1 MRRRTILCAP
11 VMLAQPP
18 DELALRF
25 EEFAKVYNS
34 YIAKYNLGLNPIK
47 EFAAE
52 MSKRWRKIEST
63 EGYPKDAIPKCK
75 LNK

>member
-1 MRRRTILCAP
+1 
-11 VMLAQPP
+11 MLAQPI

-25 EEFAKVYNS
+25 EEFAKVYNK
-34 YIAKYNLGLNPIK
+34 YAEKYNSGVNPIE

-63 EGYPKDAIPKCK
+63 RGYPKDAIPRCK
-75 LNK
+75 ND